1 MARGRR
7 DTVRRPDIL
16 EDMSSAPP
24 SAPGVVRP
32 RDPHRLAEMRSMLL
46 HRAVAERIEGDATIV
61 PRASANLAK
70 WRADGLL
77 QSPHYDGWMR
87 ELSQGTAS
95 LVAFL
100 RSDDERA
107 REPRK
112 VTPLTFVITPR
123 HRWALWGEV
132 WWSAN
137 APSDAC
143 G

>member
-1 MARGRR
+1 
-7 DTVRRPDIL
+7 
-16 EDMSSAPP
+16 
-24 SAPGVVRP
+24 
-32 RDPHRLAEMRSMLL
+32 MLL

-107 REPRK
+107 RELRK
-112 VTPLTFVITPR
+112 VTPFTFVISPR
-123 HRWALWGEV
+123 DRWALWGEV